1 MAHSKTDDVPIP
13 EIITDRNTGT
23 KYVRGKFYGKVRIK
37 VYLFFV
43 KLIDNV
49 HYYINRFLNFSFFV

>member
-23 KYVRGKFYGKVRIK
+23 KYVRGKFYGKVKIE
-37 VYLFFV
+37 VYLFF
-43 KLIDNV
+43 K
-49 HYYINRFLNFSFFV
+49 